1 MTLIQNIREGAMTN
15 RMANIQKLRPVR
27 LNTGPL
33 VFGAELIGVG
43 SVLLMAG
50 FAVGGM
56 TMMSTARRWIGDQEM
71 PPSEIVK
78 HHWRKTVAATTAGA
92 SAWQNHTSASS

>member
-1 MTLIQNIREGAMTN
+1 MANTMTN
-15 RMANIQKLRPVR
+15 TMASTQASNKGVR

-33 VFGAELIGVG
+33 IFGAELIGVG
-43 SVLLMAG
+43 AVLLMAG

-71 PPSEIVK
+71 PVTEIVR
-78 HHWRKTVAATTAGA
+78 HHWRKTAAAAAAGA
-92 SAWQNHTSASS
+92 SAWQNHESAQS

>member
-1 MTLIQNIREGAMTN
+1 MTHS
-15 RMANIQKLRPVR
+15 MATTQESSGVR

-33 VFGAELIGVG
+33 IFGAELIGVG
-43 SVLLMAG
+43 GVLLMAG

-71 PPSEIVK
+71 PPSEIVR
-78 HHWRKTVAATTAGA
+78 HHWRKTVAATAAGA
-92 SAWQNHTSASS
+92 SAWQNHRSAQS

>member
-1 MTLIQNIREGAMTN
+1 MTN
-15 RMANIQKLRPVR
+15 RMASAQAPRGVR

-33 VFGAELIGVG
+33 IFGAELIGVG
-43 SVLLMAG
+43 GVLLMAG

-71 PPSEIVK
+71 PPSEIVR
-78 HHWRKTVAATTAGA
+78 HHWRKTAAAATAGV
-92 SAWQNHTSASS
+92 SAWQNHEPAQS

>member
-1 MTLIQNIREGAMTN
+1 MAN
-15 RMANIQKLRPVR
+15 RMASSKALRPVR

-56 TMMSTARRWIGDQEM
+56 TVMSTARRWIGDQEM

-78 HHWRKTVAATTAGA
+78 HHWRKSVAAMTAGA
-92 SAWQNHTSASS
+92 SAWQNHPPAHG

>member
-1 MTLIQNIREGAMTN
+1 MTSTQTPRYA
-15 RMANIQKLRPVR
+15 R

-43 SVLLMAG
+43 SILLMAG

-56 TMMSTARRWIGDQEM
+56 TMMSTARRWLSSQDL
-71 PPSEIVK
+71 PPGEIVK
-78 HHWRKTVAATTAGA
+78 HHWRKTVAATAAGA
-92 SAWQNHTSASS
+92 TAWQNHDPAQG

>member
-1 MTLIQNIREGAMTN
+1 MTIIQNIREGAMTN
-15 RMANIQKLRPVR
+15 KMATMQTPGNVR

-33 VFGAELIGVG
+33 IFGAELIGVG
-43 SVLLMAG
+43 GVLLMAG

-71 PPSEIVK
+71 PPSEIVR
-78 HHWRKTVAATTAGA
+78 HHWRKTKAATVAGA
-92 SAWQNHTSASS
+92 SAWQNATADS

>member
-1 MTLIQNIREGAMTN
+1 MQA
-15 RMANIQKLRPVR
+15 LRPAR

-50 FAVGGM
+50 VAVGGM

-71 PPSEIVK
+71 PPGDIVK
-78 HHWRKTVAATTAGA
+78 HHWSKSVAAMTAGA
-92 SAWQNHTSASS
+92 SAWQNHPPAQG